1 MTVRWQGIQGV
12 RISALSWTRYRS
24 FKEPQRVTVAPVTL
38 IIGRN
43 GSGKSVIS
51 RLPVLLASGVH
62 ADAIDPLDLS
72 AGGVVH
78 AATYQ
83 DLVHSRSRLPFS
95 LGAEVSDGTDCF
107 EFETSLRYVSE
118 LRSLAV
124 ESFWLSRRGEVL
136 LDVAL
141 TDDGQLTSPDP
152 HYKVTVSGLPTAVSV
167 SFSGL
172 LPSVTGFE
180 GAFREVLN
188 EALAAIRRALPP
200 PSYLGPFRVEAS
212 RFSRSPGQRVRD
224 LGPKGERAIELLAE
238 DQIRFGGNLVKG
250 VSDWFSD
257 ALKQGISVDVLD
269 DRSRLMVAD
278 HRSTTDVSLADT
290 GAGFSQ
296 VLPMVVQHHAFRMR
310 RLPAS
315 TLIVEQPELHLH
327 PGAHGA
333 VMDLALQT
341 VGETLD
347 GRKPNCIIETHSEQ
361 VIMRLRRRIAEGF
374 DPTRVAL
381 WSVNHRE
388 SDDADAAEDP
398 LRVITFDA
406 GGDPDAWPLGVF
418 EEALDDLTALRRA
431 AREREL

>member
-1 MTVRWQGIQGV
+1 
-12 RISALSWTRYRS
+12 
-24 FKEPQRVTVAPVTL
+24 VAPVTL

-62 ADAIDPLDLS
+62 IDAIDPLDLS
-72 AGGVVH
+72 AGGVIH

-83 DLVHSRSRLPFS
+83 DLVHSRSRFPFS

-107 EFETSLRYVSE
+107 EFETSLRYVTE

-124 ESFWLSRRGEVL
+124 ESFWLSRRGVRL
-136 LDVAL
+136 LHIEL
-141 TDDGQLTSPDP
+141 TDEAQLTSPHP
-152 HYKVTVSGLPTAVSV
+152 HYSVSHEGEPIAADV

-172 LPSVTGFE
+172 LPNERGFD
-180 GAFREVLN
+180 GVLREILSK
-188 EALAAIRRALPP
+188 ALAAIRRALPP

-212 RFSRSPGQRVRD
+212 RFSRSPGQRVRE
-224 LGPKGERAIELLAE
+224 LGPRGERAIELLAE
-238 DQIRFGGNLVKG
+238 DQIRFGGDLVRG
-250 VSDWFSD
+250 VSEWFSN
-257 ALKQGISVDVLD
+257 ALNQGISVDVLD
-269 DRSRLMVAD
+269 DRSRLLVAD
-278 HRSTTDVSLADT
+278 HRSMTDVSLADT

-296 VLPMVVQHHAFRMR
+296 VLPVVVQHYAFRKQ

-341 VGETLD
+341 VGEMPP
-347 GRKPNCIIETHSEQ
+347 GSKPNCIFETHSEQ
-361 VIMRLRRRIAEGF
+361 IIMRLRRRIAEGF
-374 DPTRVAL
+374 DPADVAL
-381 WSVNHRE
+381 WSLNHRE
-388 SDDADAAEDP
+388 SDEVDAIEDP
-398 LRVITFDA
+398 LRVIKFDPN
-406 GGDPDAWPLGVF
+406 GDPDAWPMGVF

-431 AREREL
+431 AREREQ